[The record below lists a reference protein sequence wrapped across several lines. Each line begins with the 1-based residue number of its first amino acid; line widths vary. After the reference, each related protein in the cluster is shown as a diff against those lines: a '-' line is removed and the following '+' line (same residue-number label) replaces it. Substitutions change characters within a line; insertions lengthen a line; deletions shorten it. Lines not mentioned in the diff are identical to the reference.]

1 MTKPNIPAHPSHS
14 PSGER
19 LQKVL
24 ARAGVASRRAAE
36 DLIAAGRVA
45 VNGQTAGLG
54 ARVQAGDVVTLDG
67 EPIQA
72 PSRHVTYMLHKP
84 AGFVTTAS
92 DELGRQTV
100 LDAMPPVAGL
110 HPVGRLDKDSE
121 GLLIL
126 TTDGD
131 LTMRLTHPRFEHEKV
146 YRVWSDPAP
155 SDYEL
160 AALRRG
166 VELEEGFARAE
177 VEAAEGGALALLRE
191 GRKRQVRR
199 MFAAVGCPVYRLLR
213 YRVGG
218 LWLGDLAAGEFAELG
233 QQELGWLLQPDAT
246 QQTAEQQEQEQLTRE
261 MWL

>member
-1 MTKPNIPAHPSHS
+1 MTRHATG
-14 PSGER
+14 SGER

-36 DLIAAGRVA
+36 DLIAAGRVEVGGKVA
-45 VNGQTAGLG
+45 TLG
-54 ARVQAGDVVTLDG
+54 TRVQPGEQVTVDG
-67 EPIQA
+67 EQVQTSA
-72 PSRHVTYMLHKP
+72 QQVTYMLHKP

-100 LDAMPPVAGL
+100 LDAMPPVPGL

-146 YRVWSDPAP
+146 YRVWCDPEP
-155 SDYEL
+155 TFRDL
-160 AALRRG
+160 ADLRRG

-177 VEAAEGGALALLRE
+177 VAPAEGGAFALLRE

-199 MFAAVGCPVYRLLR
+199 MFAAVGCPVDRLLR

-218 LWLGDLAAGEFAELG
+218 LWLGDLAPGEFAELG
-233 QQELGWLLQPDAT
+233 ERELGWLLQPDT
-246 QQTAEQQEQEQLTRE
+246 ERQSPEQQEQERLTRE
-261 MWL
+261 LWL

>member
-1 MTKPNIPAHPSHS
+1 MTD
-14 PSGER
+14 SGER

-36 DLIAAGRVA
+36 ELIEAGRVE
-45 VNGQTAGLG
+45 VNGMQASLG
-54 ARVQAGDVVTLDG
+54 VRVQPGDRVTVDG
-67 EPIQA
+67 EAITA
-72 PSRHVTYMLHKP
+72 PAQHVTYMLHKP
-84 AGFVTTAS
+84 AGFVTSAQ
-92 DELGRQTV
+92 DELGRMTV
-100 LDAMPPVAGL
+100 LDAMPAVPGL

-146 YRVWSDPAP
+146 YRVWCYPEP
-155 SDYEL
+155 GEREL

-166 VELEEGFARAE
+166 IELEEGFARAE
-177 VEAAEGGALALLRE
+177 VEPALGGALALLRE

-199 MFAAVGCPVYRLLR
+199 MFAEVGCPVDRLLR

-218 LWLGDLAAGEFAELG
+218 LWLGDLAPGEFAQLSE
-233 QQELGWLLQPDAT
+233 QQLGWLLQPGAA
-246 QQTAEQQEQEQLTRE
+246 QQSPEQQQQEALTRRL
-261 MWL
+261 WL

>member
-1 MTKPNIPAHPSHS
+1 MTD
-14 PSGER
+14 SGER

-36 DLIAAGRVA
+36 ELITAGRVA
-45 VNGQTAGLG
+45 VNGVPAGLG
-54 ARVQAGDVVTLDG
+54 VRVQPGDRVTVDG
-67 EPIQA
+67 EPVAA
-72 PSRHVTYMLHKP
+72 PTPHVTYMLHKP
-84 AGFVTTAS
+84 AGFVTTAQ
-92 DELGRQTV
+92 DELGRRTV
-100 LDAMPPVAGL
+100 LDAMPPVPGL

-131 LTMRLTHPRFEHEKV
+131 LTLRLTHPRFEHEKV
-146 YRVWSDPAP
+146 YRVWCFPEP
-155 SDYEL
+155 GEQEL

-177 VEAAEGGALALLRE
+177 VEPAPGGALALLRE

-199 MFAAVGCPVYRLLR
+199 MFAEVGCPVDRLLR

-218 LWLGDLAAGEFAELG
+218 LWLGDLGPGEFVQLGERELD
-233 QQELGWLLQPDAT
+233 WLLQPGAR
-246 QQTAEQQEQEQLTRE
+246 QQSPAQREQEALTRRL
-261 MWL
+261 WL